1 MEWCI
6 MDYETFIKDISQEY
20 LTESDIDDVEDFLE
34 TKDYLVYGVTYEKL
48 VFDVTMHIL
57 AEYSS

>member
-1 MEWCI
+1 

>member
-1 MEWCI
+1 

-20 LTESDIDDVEDFLE
+20 LTESDIDDVEYFLE

-48 VFDVTMHIL
+48 VFDVTMHIFWRSIHHEL
-57 AEYSS
+57 